1 MSNKT
6 EKQSKNEITIKEHLQ
21 SDAFREKVEAA
32 LPAHLTPDR
41 FVGVALTCL
50 TQNPDLE
57 KCTQKSLFKCLL
69 QLSQLG
75 LEPDGRR
82 AYLIPY
88 GDECTLQLDYKGI
101 VELVLR
107 NGDVSRIHAAVVYL
121 KEYDSGDFVYD
132 RGKVTTHRKS
142 LDSDLGKVIAVYAE
156 VEFKDGTSKAEMMRV
171 DEVEAVRSSSKMK
184 NSGPWTKHWNEMAKK
199 TAFRRLAK
207 WLPLSPEVRQKI
219 EIDDDQFENMK
230 RAKAVQPVRP
240 MLGGANKE
248 IAGEVVAEVAQIEPD
263 TGEATT

>member
-1 MSNKT
+1 MSDI
-6 EKQSKNEITIKEHLQ
+6 KNEVVKENKPKKTIKQHLQ
-21 SDAFREKVEAA
+21 SDAFREKVEAS
-32 LPAHLTPDR
+32 LPKHLTPDR

-50 TQNPDLE
+50 TQNPALE
-57 KCTQKSLFKCLL
+57 KCTQESLFKCLL

-107 NGDVSRIHAAVVYL
+107 NGDVSRIHADVVYR
-121 KEYDSGDFVYD
+121 KEYDDGDFVYD

-142 LDSDLGKVIAVYAE
+142 LDSDLGDVIAVYAE

-171 DEVEAVRSSSKMK
+171 DEIEAVRSSSKAK
-184 NSGPWTKHWNEMAKK
+184 HSGPWTTHWNEMAKK

-219 EIDDDQFENMK
+219 EIDDDQFDKMK
-230 RAKAVQPVRP
+230 RAKAPAPARP
-240 MLGGANKE
+240 MLGNK
-248 IAGEVVAEVAQIEPD
+248 ADVDDVVGELVAPPEGGDA
-263 TGEATT
+263 